1 MNYSDFY
8 HITIE
13 NEIEGINVTSMLD
26 NGFVHP
32 EMLFCDAHSHTAY
45 EAHLCLTG
53 SYTLVSASGNKTL
66 LTPGKLAIIPPNCYH
81 YTEQEPKSAEN
92 SLPSKFSFRFS
103 ISVSLSSKDGK
114 RIADRLP
121 EPDSDP
127 VLFDAEWA
135 IPLLG
140 ELRDEITEGKK
151 FNRILIDSLML
162 RFWIGFF
169 REAVEFGATNGKA
182 SPSFFLNQSDTRGA
196 REEKITVFINHNY
209 ASPVTEKDLADS
221 LNISVRQLSRI
232 CVDTFGKSFRDVLTE
247 VRIRRAMRLLEETD
261 ITSEKVAFDV
271 GYAAPS
277 SFYSVFRKKV
287 GMTPSEYRKRVR
299 HGS

>member
-8 HITIE
+8 HVTIE

-32 EMLFCDAHSHTAY
+32 EMIYCDAHFHTAY
-45 EAHLCLTG
+45 EVHLCLAG
-53 SYTLVSASGNKTL
+53 GYTVISSSGKKTR

-81 YTEQEPKSAEN
+81 YTAREPETGLGD
-92 SLPSKFSFRFS
+92 LPSKYSFRFT
-103 ISVSLSSKDGK
+103 ISVSLSVKDGK
-114 RIADRLP
+114 RIADFLP
-121 EPDSDP
+121 EPESDP
-127 VLFDAEWA
+127 VVFDAEWA

-140 ELRDEITEGKK
+140 ELRDEIIGGKRY
-151 FNRILIDSLML
+151 NRILIDSLML

-169 REAVEFGATNGKA
+169 REFAKIGEMKGNDP
-182 SPSFFLNQSDTRGA
+182 SPFFLSQSDTREA
-196 REEKITVFINHNY
+196 REEKIDVFINRNY
-209 ASPVTEKDLADS
+209 ASPITEKDLADS

-261 ITSEKVAFDV
+261 IPSEQVSFDV

-299 HGS
+299 RGT